1 MKVKVLVL
9 AFLFMVFGVSGAS
22 AATIELFEW
31 IFNVNGTVS
40 DSLNGDPFPPSLIQ
54 STFNGQDGLGT
65 LIFRFTNPGSY
76 NFIAFFDHE
85 IDQTIN
91 TFFNEYG
98 SKNGSPAAGQSWQ
111 IGDPFSKDPGNIY
124 DNVLAGAL
132 GNTNGVP
139 SSAPNDVS
147 MALGWNFALASG
159 EIGTIRLDLNTAPLG
174 GYYLQQT
181 DPESGLAPYTV
192 TFSSGLVVQGG
203 GEPPIP
209 EPATMLLLGS
219 GLVGLAGLGRR
230 KLFKK

>member
-1 MKVKVLVL
+1 MKVKVLVF

-22 AATIELFEW
+22 AATIDLFEW

-40 DSLNGDPFPPSLIQ
+40 DSLNGDPFPLSLWQ

-98 SKNGSPAAGQSWQ
+98 STNGSLAVGQSWQ

-139 SSAPNDVS
+139 SSTPNDVS

-159 EIGTIRLDLNTAPLG
+159 EIGTIRLDLNTATLAG
-174 GYYLQQT
+174 FSLQQT
-181 DPESGLAPYTV
+181 DPESTLYPADIY
-192 TFSSGLVVQGG
+192 FSGSLEIRGG
-203 GEPPIP
+203 GGPVIP

-219 GLVGLAGLGRR
+219 GLVGLAGLGRK

>member
-1 MKVKVLVL
+1 MKFKVLAL

-22 AATIELFEW
+22 AATIDLFEW

-98 SKNGSPAAGQSWQ
+98 STNGSLAVGQSWQ
-111 IGDPFSKDPGNIY
+111 IGDPFSKDSGNIY
-124 DNVLAGAL
+124 ENVLAGAL
-132 GNTNGVP
+132 SNTNGVP
-139 SSAPNDVS
+139 SSSPNDVS
-147 MALGWNFALASG
+147 MAIGWNFVLASG
-159 EIGTIRLDLNTAPLG
+159 ETGTIRLDLNTAPLPG
-174 GYYLQQT
+174 FFLQQT
-181 DPESGLAPYTV
+181 DPDSNLYPSDIY
-192 TFSSGLVVQGG
+192 FSSSLEIRGG
-203 GEPPIP
+203 GPPIP
-209 EPATMLLLGS
+209 EPATLLLLGS
-219 GLVGLAGLGRR
+219 GLVGLAGLGRKR
-230 KLFKK
+230 LFKK